1 MNDLESGQLRCVRCD
16 DLPWKPSTFAA
27 GVFVKDVAV
36 TDGLEMQMVRFE
48 PGARLP
54 LHTHEC
60 PEFIYVL
67 EGELILGGQ
76 HLGRGWASVASVGS
90 VHSDVHSET
99 GCVFV
104 LVDRPLLALVSN
116 TVQLCCPTFCFRATP
131 TPNHSI
137 KQTAPW
143 RNNFSVFATTP

>member
-1 MNDLESGQLRCVRCD
+1 MKELDPGQLLCVRCD

-27 GVFVKDVAV
+27 GLLVKDVAV
-36 TDGLEMQMVRFE
+36 TNGLEMQIVRLQ
-48 PGARLP
+48 PGARIP

-67 EGELILGGQ
+67 EGELILGTQ
-76 HLGRGWASVASVGS
+76 RLGPGSASVASVGS

-104 LVDRPLLALVSN
+104 LVDRPV
-116 TVQLCCPTFCFRATP
+116 
-131 TPNHSI
+131 
-137 KQTAPW
+137 
-143 RNNFSVFATTP
+143 

>member
-1 MNDLESGQLRCVRCD
+1 MNKLAHVGLLCVRCD
-16 DLPWKPSTFAA
+16 DLPSRPSILAA

-36 TDGLEMQMVRFE
+36 TDGLEMQILRFE

-54 LHTHEC
+54 LHKHEC

-67 EGELILGGQ
+67 EGELIVAGQ
-76 HLGRGWASVASVGS
+76 RLSSGWASVASAGS

-104 LVDRPLLALVSN
+104 LVDRPL
-116 TVQLCCPTFCFRATP
+116 
-131 TPNHSI
+131 
-137 KQTAPW
+137 
-143 RNNFSVFATTP
+143 

>member
-1 MNDLESGQLRCVRCD
+1 MKELDKGNLLCLRCD

-36 TDGLEMQMVRFE
+36 TGGLEMQIVRFE

-54 LHTHEC
+54 LHEHEC

-67 EGELILGGQ
+67 EGELIVA
-76 HLGRGWASVASVGS
+76 GRRLTSGSASIASLGS

-104 LVDRPLLALVSN
+104 LVDRPL
-116 TVQLCCPTFCFRATP
+116 
-131 TPNHSI
+131 
-137 KQTAPW
+137 
-143 RNNFSVFATTP
+143 